1 MKTKYQIVTHSKVEK
16 FADGL
21 DSAQKARIDRLYDL
35 FENYGPNLPSRYLKK
50 VAKDI
55 WELRPGDVRLF
66 LTIKGNKGLVVHGIR
81 KKSRKIPKK
90 DLNLAAKRIR
100 EDEL

>member
-1 MKTKYQIVTHSKVEK
+1 MKTKYQILTHPKAKK

-21 DSAQKARIDRLYDL
+21 DPAQRARIDRLYNL

-50 VAKDI
+50 VTKNI

-66 LTIKGNKGLVVHGIR
+66 LTIGGNKGFVVHGIR
-81 KKSRKIPKK
+81 KKGKKIPKK
-90 DLNLAAKRIR
+90 DLNLAVQRIK
-100 EDEL
+100 EDKL